1 MQQQYN
7 NTDLLD
13 RFDDRFYF
21 NLKSAVEAPSTQPS
35 IHEFRDD
42 DNGTRRRR
50 RWCVSP
56 PLNMVFFDDD
66 SHLENF
72 SFVRPPYVNEKPPPK
87 FKSRIVHAN
96 PVFNLR
102 NCS

>member
-42 DNGTRRRR
+42 DNRTRRR

-102 NCS
+102 N